1 MIIVC
6 YFPLSFYLTGS
17 RPPDGLD
24 ANSDHILNSCLLMF
38 SFLCNQVGK
47 EQRYIELWE
56 KG

>member
-38 SFLCNQVGK
+38 SFICDQVGK